1 MLNVQEFLFKIEED
15 ENIKESFKKFL
26 LSKYSIYN
34 YNFWKKLNLL
44 NNLNLNK
51 DQIKK
56 EMNELRNLHLLD
68 ESEEEVKKKKKFKKY
83 NEIYQFPSPKKNK
96 LNTTKTNYHSFC
108 FLHKRRFKFLIVLL

>member
-15 ENIKESFKKFL
+15 ERIKESFEKFL

-51 DQIKK
+51 DKIKK
-56 EMNELRNLHLLD
+56 KMKKLRNLHLLD
-68 ESEEEVKKKKKFKKY
+68 ESEEEVKKKK
-83 NEIYQFPSPKKNK
+83 NSHL
-96 LNTTKTNYHSFC
+96 LN
-108 FLHKRRFKFLIVLL
+108 